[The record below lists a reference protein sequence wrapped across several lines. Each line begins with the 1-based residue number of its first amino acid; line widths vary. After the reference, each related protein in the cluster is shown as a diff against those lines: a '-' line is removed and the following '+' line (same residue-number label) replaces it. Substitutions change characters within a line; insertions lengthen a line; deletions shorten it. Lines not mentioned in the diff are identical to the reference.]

1 MVINKNEFVCRE
13 KNKILLNMN
22 ISIFGLGYVGCV
34 SLGCLASL
42 KHKVIGVDKNKIK
55 VDLINSGKAP
65 ITEPGL
71 LKLVKKGFKDKLIT
85 ATLDYKT
92 AIKDSELSFVCI
104 GTPGSSNGNLNLR
117 FLLNA
122 VKQIASGIKEK
133 KEFHTVVI
141 RSTIMPGTHKFI
153 VDTIEK
159 HTGKLHLKDFCV
171 VINPEFLREGSAV
184 QDFLNPP
191 VTVIGSKCK
200 RGITILRK
208 IYKDIQTE
216 IKIVEE
222 NAAEIIKLASNSF
235 HSMKISFANEIGTL
249 CKRAG
254 VDSNLLMEIF
264 CSDKKLNISTAYLK
278 PGFAFGGS
286 CLPKD
291 IKALAKIAGS
301 NEVDIPLIKSAGMS
315 NDLHIKRTFE
325 LIKSVGKKKI
335 GIWGLSF
342 KNGTDDMRG
351 SPIIKIINLLLDLK
365 YEIKA
370 FDRNINIE
378 MLIGSNKEY
387 VKKYFKRIDNVFE
400 KDFRKFLD
408 FSDFIVINS
417 YNRKL
422 INEIKKYK
430 NKIILDLV
438 HIPEL
443 KNMKNYR
450 GICW

>member
-1 MVINKNEFVCRE
+1 MD
-13 KNKILLNMN
+13 
-22 ISIFGLGYVGCV
+22 ISIFGLGYVGSV

-42 KHKVIGVDKNKIK
+42 KHRVIGVDKNKIK
-55 VDLINSGKAP
+55 VDLINCGKAP

-71 LKLVKKGFKDKLIT
+71 LKLVKKGFTENLIK
-85 ATLDYKT
+85 ATLDYKS
-92 AIKDSELSFVCI
+92 AIKESELSFVCI
-104 GTPGSSNGNLNLR
+104 GTPGSSNGDLNFR
-117 FLLNA
+117 FLFNA
-122 VKQIASGIKEK
+122 VKQIALGIKEK

-141 RSTIMPGTHKFI
+141 RSTILPGTHKFI
-153 VDTIEK
+153 VETIEK
-159 HTGKLHLKDFCV
+159 HSGKRHLKDFCV

-191 VTVIGSKCK
+191 VTVIGSKCR
-200 RGITILRK
+200 RGIAKLRK
-208 IYKDIQTE
+208 IYKDIHTE

-235 HSMKISFANEIGTL
+235 HSIKISFANEIGTL
-249 CKRAG
+249 CKQAG

-291 IKALAKIAGS
+291 IKALVKIAGS
-301 NEVDIPLIKSAGMS
+301 NNVDIPLIKSAGLS
-315 NDLHIKRTFE
+315 NNLHIKRTLE
-325 LIKSVGKKKI
+325 LISNTGKRKI

-351 SPIIKIINLLLDLK
+351 SPIIKIINSLLDMK

-370 FDRNINIE
+370 FDQNIDMKMI
-378 MLIGSNKEY
+378 IGSNKEY
-387 VKKYFKRIDNVFE
+387 VRKYFKRIDSVFE
-400 KDFRKFLD
+400 RDFRKFIG

-422 INEIKKYK
+422 VNEIKKYK

-438 HIPEL
+438 HTPEL

>member
-1 MVINKNEFVCRE
+1 
-13 KNKILLNMN
+13 MN
-22 ISIFGLGYVGCV
+22 ISIFGLGYVGSV

-42 KHKVIGVDKNKIK
+42 KHRVIGVDKNKIK
-55 VDLINSGKAP
+55 VDLINSGKTP
-65 ITEPGL
+65 IIEPGL
-71 LKLVKKGFKDKLIT
+71 LKLVKKGFTDKLIS
-85 ATLDYKT
+85 ATLDYKS
-92 AIKDSELSFVCI
+92 AIKESEISFVCI
-104 GTPGSSNGNLNLR
+104 GTPGSSNGDLNMR
-117 FLLNA
+117 FLFNA

-141 RSTIMPGTHKFI
+141 RSTILPGTHKLI
-153 VDTIEK
+153 AETIEK
-159 HTGKLHLKDFCV
+159 HSGKEHLKDFCV
-171 VINPEFLREGSAV
+171 VINPEFLREGAAV

-200 RGITILRK
+200 KGIAVLRK
-208 IYKDIQTE
+208 IYKDINTE

-235 HSMKISFANEIGTL
+235 HSIKISFANEIGTL
-249 CKRAG
+249 CKQAG

-301 NEVDIPLIKSAGMS
+301 AKTDIPLIKSAALS
-315 NDLHIKRTFE
+315 NDLHIKRTLE
-325 LIKSVGKKKI
+325 LIKSIGKKKI

-351 SPIIKIINLLLDLK
+351 SPIIKIINSLLDSNYK
-365 YEIKA
+365 IKA
-370 FDRNINIE
+370 FDQNIDME

-387 VKKYFKRIDNVFE
+387 VKKYFKRIDDVFE
-400 KDFRKFLD
+400 KDFKKFIG

-422 INEIKKYK
+422 ASEIKKYK
-430 NKIILDLV
+430 NKIILDLAGV
-438 HIPEL
+438 SEL
-443 KNMKNYR
+443 RKMKHYK